1 MVPFKRRKTSKFQIL
16 FRPPGC
22 LQDLGAAASLSV
34 WLSPAG
40 SLVLTPHQ
48 SLAGMS
54 WGCIYLQGQVGGLS
68 AAPPTPDCAL
78 CPSLAMLAG
87 AGAEANSAPARG
99 IYEPVRVKQRGSD
112 FLAAITPV
120 SAA

>member
-1 MVPFKRRKTSKFQIL
+1 MVPFKRRKTPKFQIL

-68 AAPPTPDCAL
+68 AAPPAPDCACAL
-78 CPSLAMLAG
+78 PWPCWLEQVQRPILPRLG
-87 AGAEANSAPARG
+87 AYMN
-99 IYEPVRVKQRGSD
+99 
-112 FLAAITPV
+112 L
-120 SAA
+120 